1 MSKEKLIAGLDIG
14 TSKIRVL
21 IVGQKSEDEAL
32 EPVFQDEEA
41 SVGVRNGTV
50 IDPRRVSEIIQN
62 LFYKAHQDTGQ
73 KIDSVYVNYN
83 GSHLFS
89 VQSHGLVSV
98 SRANQII
105 SKEDVKRVLGAAR
118 AISLPSKNREIFD
131 YYPKEFIV
139 DTERGI
145 KNPEGL
151 QGVRLEVD
159 ILALGGFSSYLK
171 NTRKAVMDSGLD
183 ASDLVIS
190 PIAAAR
196 AVLTERQKE
205 LGVALLDIGAG
216 ISSLTVY
223 EEGSLIHFAVIP
235 MASRNITG
243 DIAIALKTRFDTAER
258 IKIEQG
264 TCIFKG
270 KDKKQEI
277 ETEDGEPLTFS
288 GKFLVKVISE
298 RLLSIFGEAGK
309 ELEKISKEKTLPA
322 GIVLTGAG
330 SKLPKIVKLAKDKF
344 NLPVIIGKPK
354 GILGISED
362 IGMST
367 VCGLALLGSDAE
379 RAKRTGGSDVLK
391 SISSLIK
398 KGFKIF
404 IP

>member
-21 IVGQKSEDEAL
+21 VVGQKSEGEDL
-32 EPVFQDEEA
+32 EPVFQDEEV

-50 IDPRRVSEIIQN
+50 INPKQVSEIIQE
-62 LFYKAHQDTGQ
+62 LFQRVYQETGQ
-73 KIDSVYVNYN
+73 KIDSVYANYN

-89 VQSHGLVSV
+89 VESHGLVSV

-105 SKEDVKRVLGAAR
+105 SKEDVKRVLDAAQ

-159 ILALGGFSSYLK
+159 ILALGGFSSYLR
-171 NTRKAVMDSGLD
+171 NTKKAVMDAGLNV
-183 ASDLVIS
+183 SDLVIS
-190 PIAAAR
+190 PIAATR
-196 AVLTERQKE
+196 AVLTESQKE

-216 ISSLTVY
+216 ISSLAVY
-223 EEGSLIHFAVIP
+223 EEGSLIHFAVVP

-243 DIAIALKTRFDTAER
+243 DIAIALKTRFDIAER

-264 TCIFKG
+264 SCVFRG

-277 ETEDGEPLTFS
+277 ETEDGEPLVFS
-288 GKFLVKVISE
+288 NKFLVKVISE
-298 RLLSIFGEAGK
+298 RLLAVFGEAEK

-330 SKLPKIVKLAKDKF
+330 AKLPRIVKLAKDKF

-354 GILGISED
+354 GILGINED

-379 RAKRTGGSDVLK
+379 RAKRAEGSGVFK
-391 SISSLIK
+391 NISSFIK
-398 KGFKIF
+398 KGFKSI

>member
-21 IVGQKSEDEAL
+21 IVGQKSEEEDL
-32 EPVFQDEEA
+32 ESVFQDEEISA
-41 SVGVRNGTV
+41 GIRNGTV
-50 IDPRRVSEIIQN
+50 IDSERVSEIIQS
-62 LFYKAHQDTGQ
+62 LFYKAYQETGQ
-73 KIDSVYVNYN
+73 KINSIYANYN

-105 SKEDVKRVLGAAR
+105 SKEDIKRVLDAAQ

-139 DTERGI
+139 DTEKGI

-151 QGVRLEVD
+151 QGIRLEVD
-159 ILALGGFSSYLK
+159 ILALGGFSSYLR
-171 NTRKAVMDSGLD
+171 NTKKAVLDSGLSV
-183 ASDLVIS
+183 SDLVIS

-196 AVLTERQKE
+196 AVLTESQKE
-205 LGVALLDIGAG
+205 SGVALLDIGFG
-216 ISSLTVY
+216 ITSLAVY
-223 EEGSLIHFAVIP
+223 EEGVLIHFAVIP
-235 MASRNITG
+235 MASKNITG
-243 DIAIALKTRFDTAER
+243 DIAIALKTRLDIAER

-277 ETEDGEPLTFS
+277 ETEDGEPLIFS
-288 GKFLVKVISE
+288 DKLLVKVISA
-298 RLLSIFGEAGK
+298 RLLDIFGEAEK
-309 ELEKISKEKTLPA
+309 ELEKISKEKSLPA

-344 NLPVIIGKPK
+344 NLPVIIGRPK
-354 GILGISED
+354 SISGVSED
-362 IGMST
+362 PEMAT

-379 RAKRTGGSDVLK
+379 RAKRTGGSDILK
-391 SISSLIK
+391 NISSFLK